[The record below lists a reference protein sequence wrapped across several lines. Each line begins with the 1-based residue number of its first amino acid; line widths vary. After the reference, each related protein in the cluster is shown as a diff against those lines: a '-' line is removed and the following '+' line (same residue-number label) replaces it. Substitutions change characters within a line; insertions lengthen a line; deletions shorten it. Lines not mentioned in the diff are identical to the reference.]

1 MKKILIIFL
10 IFIVSCSFD
19 DKSGIW
25 NNNDKLSK
33 KKLDLFDEFKTLS
46 SPEETFNKT
55 INIQKNFE
63 FILPSKKSVKNWN
76 DFFYNNS
83 NNFDNFNYSEL
94 NKLKSKSK
102 KIFRHENN
110 EYFLL
115 EENNVILS
123 NKKGFIFIFSLNEQK
138 IISQFNFYK
147 KNFKKIPKL
156 LNFIVENNII
166 YVIDNIGYIY
176 AFDYKSNKLI
186 WAKYYKVPF
195 KSNIK
200 IFKNK
205 IICANQNNDLYFID
219 KLSGNILSQIP
230 TEEIVIKN
238 QFINNISI
246 SENSTFFLNTF
257 GSLYAI
263 DSDKMNIRWFLNLN
277 QSTKIDTNNFYSGNE
292 IIHNNEKIVVSS
304 NKHTYILDLITGSI
318 THKKN
323 FKPLV
328 KPVITKRY
336 LFAISDKDFLLAID
350 LKSGKLIYSYDIN
363 KKIAEF
369 YNIKKNTVDFKN
381 MMLVNNK
388 IFIFLKNSYVLKFL
402 VNGEL
407 EQVIKLPSKI
417 NTQPIIVSDKIIYLN
432 NKNKLL
438 LID

>member
-147 KNFKKIPKL
+147 K
-156 LNFIVENNII
+156 
-166 YVIDNIGYIY
+166 
-176 AFDYKSNKLI
+176 
-186 WAKYYKVPF
+186 
-195 KSNIK
+195 
-200 IFKNK
+200 
-205 IICANQNNDLYFID
+205 
-219 KLSGNILSQIP
+219 
-230 TEEIVIKN
+230 
-238 QFINNISI
+238 
-246 SENSTFFLNTF
+246 
-257 GSLYAI
+257 
-263 DSDKMNIRWFLNLN
+263 
-277 QSTKIDTNNFYSGNE
+277 
-292 IIHNNEKIVVSS
+292 
-304 NKHTYILDLITGSI
+304 
-318 THKKN
+318 
-323 FKPLV
+323 
-328 KPVITKRY
+328 
-336 LFAISDKDFLLAID
+336 
-350 LKSGKLIYSYDIN
+350 
-363 KKIAEF
+363 
-369 YNIKKNTVDFKN
+369 
-381 MMLVNNK
+381 
-388 IFIFLKNSYVLKFL
+388 KF
-402 VNGEL
+402 
-407 EQVIKLPSKI
+407 
-417 NTQPIIVSDKIIYLN
+417 
-432 NKNKLL
+432 
-438 LID
+438 

>member
-1 MKKILIIFL
+1 MKKVLIIFL

-110 EYFLL
+110 EYFLS

-166 YVIDNIGYIY
+166 YVIDNLGYIY

-200 IFKNK
+200 IFKDK
-205 IICANQNNDLYFID
+205 IICANQNNDLYFIN

-238 QFINNISI
+238 QFVNNISI

-388 IFIFLKNSYVLKFL
+388 IFIFLNNSYVLKFL

-417 NTQPIIVSDKIIYLN
+417 NTQPIIVSDKIIYLD

>member
-1 MKKILIIFL
+1 MNKKLLVNL
-10 IFIVSCSFD
+10 IFI
-19 DKSGIW
+19 
-25 NNNDKLSK
+25 
-33 KKLDLFDEFKTLS
+33 
-46 SPEETFNKT
+46 
-55 INIQKNFE
+55 
-63 FILPSKKSVKNWN
+63 
-76 DFFYNNS
+76 
-83 NNFDNFNYSEL
+83 
-94 NKLKSKSK
+94 
-102 KIFRHENN
+102 
-110 EYFLL
+110 
-115 EENNVILS
+115 
-123 NKKGFIFIFSLNEQK
+123 
-138 IISQFNFYK
+138 K

-417 NTQPIIVSDKIIYLN
+417 NTQPIIVSDKIIYLD

>member
-417 NTQPIIVSDKIIYLN
+417 NTQPIIVSDKIIYLD

>member
-230 TEEIVIKN
+230 T
-238 QFINNISI
+238 
-246 SENSTFFLNTF
+246 
-257 GSLYAI
+257 
-263 DSDKMNIRWFLNLN
+263 
-277 QSTKIDTNNFYSGNE
+277 
-292 IIHNNEKIVVSS
+292 
-304 NKHTYILDLITGSI
+304 
-318 THKKN
+318 
-323 FKPLV
+323 
-328 KPVITKRY
+328 
-336 LFAISDKDFLLAID
+336 
-350 LKSGKLIYSYDIN
+350 GKL
-363 KKIAEF
+363 
-369 YNIKKNTVDFKN
+369 
-381 MMLVNNK
+381 
-388 IFIFLKNSYVLKFL
+388 
-402 VNGEL
+402 
-407 EQVIKLPSKI
+407 
-417 NTQPIIVSDKIIYLN
+417 
-432 NKNKLL
+432 
-438 LID
+438 

>member
-1 MKKILIIFL
+1 
-10 IFIVSCSFD
+10 
-19 DKSGIW
+19 
-25 NNNDKLSK
+25 
-33 KKLDLFDEFKTLS
+33 
-46 SPEETFNKT
+46 
-55 INIQKNFE
+55 
-63 FILPSKKSVKNWN
+63 
-76 DFFYNNS
+76 
-83 NNFDNFNYSEL
+83 
-94 NKLKSKSK
+94 
-102 KIFRHENN
+102 
-110 EYFLL
+110 
-115 EENNVILS
+115 
-123 NKKGFIFIFSLNEQK
+123 
-138 IISQFNFYK
+138 
-147 KNFKKIPKL
+147 
-156 LNFIVENNII
+156 
-166 YVIDNIGYIY
+166 
-176 AFDYKSNKLI
+176 
-186 WAKYYKVPF
+186 
-195 KSNIK
+195 
-200 IFKNK
+200 
-205 IICANQNNDLYFID
+205 
-219 KLSGNILSQIP
+219 
-230 TEEIVIKN
+230 
-238 QFINNISI
+238 
-246 SENSTFFLNTF
+246 
-257 GSLYAI
+257 
-263 DSDKMNIRWFLNLN
+263 LNLN

-388 IFIFLKNSYVLKFL
+388 IFIFLNNSYVLKFL

-417 NTQPIIVSDKIIYLN
+417 NTQPIIVSDKIIYLD